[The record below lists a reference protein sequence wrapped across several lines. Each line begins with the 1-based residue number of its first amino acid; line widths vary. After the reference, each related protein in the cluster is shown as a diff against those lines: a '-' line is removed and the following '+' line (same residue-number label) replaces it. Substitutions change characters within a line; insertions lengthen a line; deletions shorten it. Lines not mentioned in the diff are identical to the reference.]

1 MPPAFFRFNYTLN
14 ETRRPSRASLQTFW
28 WMLWLWEDNA
38 LNDSSWEISRCFLF
52 PVLNMKGFLKVYC
65 VSTIC
70 RVYLWCHINI
80 YLIFKTPC
88 HENSGTHFPH
98 GKIRAATLFK
108 SFRISFCVV
117 AFLPSCWYCQ
127 SSQSAQTRELW
138 KGKLKWTPR
147 GWAFPRPR
155 LTNTGP
161 CNLVLF
167 YLAQSLRGKHAITV
181 GRRCSAAW
189 AGYIVSTLAT

>member
-70 RVYLWCHINI
+70 RVYLWCHMNI

-98 GKIRAATLFK
+98 CKIRAATLFK

-117 AFLPSCWYCQ
+117 AFCLPVGTA
-127 SSQSAQTRELW
+127 SQVSL
-138 KGKLKWTPR
+138 
-147 GWAFPRPR
+147 PRPGNYGKASLNGLPEVEHSPGPGW
-155 LTNTGP
+155 LTLDHVT
-161 CNLVLF
+161 
-167 YLAQSLRGKHAITV
+167 
-181 GRRCSAAW
+181 
-189 AGYIVSTLAT
+189 